1 MSFQLVKDLIH
12 QHNLTG
18 TAQEIADAF
27 SSRYR

>member
-1 MSFQLVKDLIH
+1 MSESLQLVKDLIH

-27 SSRYR
+27 F